1 MNRKNY
7 HISIKAIFVKDK
19 KVLVSKKNKNGM
31 EIYDFPGGRIDDGET
46 IEDGLERELKEE
58 LNIKS
63 FTLGPLLNAFEWFH
77 YGKKKIG
84 LMVLCYIVDADIS
97 NIRLSKEHVKF
108 DWVSKENLSIIPN
121 NSINEGTL
129 KTVEKALG

>member
-1 MNRKNY
+1 MNKKNY
-7 HISIKAIFVKDK
+7 HISIKAIIVKDK

-46 IEDGLERELKEE
+46 IKDSLKRELKEE

-77 YGKKKIG
+77 YGKKEAS

-97 NIRLSKEHVKF
+97 NIRLSKEHVRL
-108 DWVSKENLSIIPN
+108 DWVSKRNLGKIPKTK
-121 NSINEGTL
+121 INEGLIQTIKKVL
-129 KTVEKALG
+129 N